1 MSEQHAC
8 TCGHDHSPVPY
19 PVQQAKYPAPYP
31 VYSQPP
37 APVPARPIGGYIAA
51 GAGAAAVLIPT
62 LLAVT
67 AALLAVGLAALAI
80 AVTALV
86 IRWIMR
92 DMRRG

>member
-8 TCGHDHSPVPY
+8 TCGHDHSPAL
-19 PVQQAKYPAPYP
+19 QQPMYPAPYP
-31 VYSQPP
+31 VYPQPP
-37 APVPARPIGGYIAA
+37 APVPARPYGGYIAA

-86 IRWIMR
+86 CRWIAK